1 MELFTDIDAQVRT
14 LRALLGDALEATE
27 LVALIE
33 SLDDAQA
40 VDAITAAT
48 ALVQSGERIRA
59 AATGVIAARS
69 SREAGQAGLAQSR
82 GHRNAA
88 SLVQQITGSTRAE
101 ASRQVRIGESLLA
114 SATATGSSGP
124 AVGDASSDDEAIRA
138 EKPVA
143 PWHTELDLALLDGR
157 ITPAQHDAIR
167 QGLAEPPLATEK
179 AEDADGA
186 EYEDTERDN
195 TERDET
201 QHDTLMRELWEVA
214 ADQLIGAAAHDTPE
228 MLSSAARSIRDRLD
242 PDGAARRFQERYLRR
257 SFRVWTT
264 ADGHKRGAIDFDDEG
279 YAWATTI
286 ISNAMRPRTGG
297 PRFVDAEEK
306 VRAQALTDDPRTNDQ
321 LTYDLFLD
329 LLRTGALADAPA
341 VFGARRA
348 GVRIVKVMN
357 GDGTADPIA
366 HAEDHLHT
374 FPTAVAEQQKCEVGA
389 VTVEVDTRG
398 NPLDVGREHR
408 LFTPKQRVALAVR
421 DGGCRWTGCD
431 RPASFGEAHHIDEWV
446 RDDGRTDIDRGILLC
461 RFLHR
466 QLHHGGWRITR
477 HEKDD
482 FVLHHPRGQ
491 AFALPPRPA
500 LRYAWAG
507 VESWRKRFR
516 VAA

>member
-1 MELFTDIDAQVRT
+1 MELFTDIEAQVQT
-14 LRALLGDALEATE
+14 LRALLGDALESTD
-27 LVALIE
+27 LVPLIE
-33 SLDDAQA
+33 GLDDAQA

-48 ALVQSGERIRA
+48 ALVKSEERVRA

-82 GHRNAA
+82 GHRNVA
-88 SLVQQITGSTRAE
+88 SLVQEITGSTRAE

-114 SATATGSSGP
+114 SATTVSSDP
-124 AVGDASSDDEAIRA
+124 AVGDSPSDGESNRA

-143 PWHTELDLALLDGR
+143 PWHTGLDRALLDGR
-157 ITPAQHDAIR
+157 LTSAQHDAIR
-167 QGLAEPPLATEK
+167 QGLADPPLAEELTEGH
-179 AEDADGA
+179 DA
-186 EYEDTERDN
+186 TERDA
-195 TERDET
+195 
-201 QHDTLMRELWEVA
+201 LMRELWEVA
-214 ADQLIGAAAHDTPE
+214 ADQLIDAAAHDSAE
-228 MLSSAARSIRDRLD
+228 MLSAAARAIRDRLD
-242 PDGAARRFQERYLRR
+242 PDGAARRFRERYSRR

-286 ISNAMRPRTGG
+286 IANAMRPRTGG
-297 PRFVDAEEK
+297 ARFVDAEEK
-306 VRAQALTDDPRTNDQ
+306 ARAQALTDDPRTNDQ

-348 GVRIVKVMN
+348 GVRIVQVVN
-357 GDGTADPIA
+357 GDGIADPIA
-366 HAEDHLHT
+366 HAEEHLHT
-374 FPTAVAEQQKCEVGA
+374 FPAAVAEQQRCDVGA
-389 VTVEVDTRG
+389 VTVTVDSRG

-431 RPASFGEAHHIDEWV
+431 RPSSFGEAHHIDEWV

-461 RFLHR
+461 RFHHM

-477 HEKDD
+477 HEKED

-491 AFALPPRPA
+491 TFALPPRPA

-507 VESWRKRFR
+507 VQPWRKRFR
-516 VAA
+516 TAA

>member
-1 MELFTDIDAQVRT
+1 MELFTDIDAQVQT

-27 LVALIE
+27 LVPLIE
-33 SLDDAQA
+33 SLDDARA

-114 SATATGSSGP
+114 SATTTGSSGP

-143 PWHTELDLALLDGR
+143 PWHAGLDLALLDGR

-167 QGLAEPPLATEK
+167 QGLADPPLAIDK

-186 EYEDTERDN
+186 ERDDTER
-195 TERDET
+195 EA
-201 QHDTLMRELWEVA
+201 LMRELWEVA
-214 ADQLIGAAAHDTPE
+214 ADQLMDAAAHDTPE
-228 MLSSAARSIRDRLD
+228 MLSSAARAIRDRLD
-242 PDGAARRFQERYLRR
+242 PEGATRRFQERYSRR

-279 YAWATTI
+279 YLWATTI
-286 ISNAMRPRTGG
+286 IANAMRPRTGG
-297 PRFVDAEEK
+297 PRFVDAEER

-329 LLRTGALADAPA
+329 LLRAGAVAEAPA

-348 GVRIVKVMN
+348 GVRIVQVVH

-366 HAEDHLHT
+366 HAEDHLHA
-374 FPTAVAEQQKCEVGA
+374 FPAAVAEQHKCDVGA
-389 VTVEVDTRG
+389 VTVAVDSRG

-408 LFTPKQRVALAVR
+408 LFTPAQRVALAIR
-421 DGGCRWTGCD
+421 DGGCRWMGCD
-431 RPASFGEAHHIDEWV
+431 RPASYGEAHHIDEWV

-461 RFLHR
+461 RFHHM

-491 AFALPPRPA
+491 TFALPPRPA
-500 LRYAWAG
+500 LRYAWA
-507 VESWRKRFR
+507 VAEPWRKRFH
-516 VAA
+516 AAA